1 MADDEPG
8 TLNRWTALYKDVL
21 KPEAERCGREVGDV
35 RGDRTLLEFE
45 QVADAQEWSRLAHR
59 AAAATGIGGTA
70 LRVAIHQGTVFSTRE
85 GLFGDAVNIAALF
98 FARALEACPNH
109 AFSWMLS
116 STTLSFMG
124 RAEEALAR
132 ARHALVLWPQDQ
144 SRYLY
149 LAWAIGTSGKV
160 EEGKRNSRPLTF
172 VEGAAFQWINAKGWI
187 IALGAITTYA
197 ALASFPLNVVL
208 LSGAFVLLGTASSAT
223 WAAFGSGLRRFL
235 KDPRHVRA
243 FNITMA
249 LLLVASLY
257 PVFAEA
263 WQ

>member
-149 LAWAIGTSGKV
+149 LGRVAIAHVRWARLCRDENPGYTANLRYLIAALVSLGSLAEARAIAGDLMRL
-160 EEGKRNSRPLTF
+160 EPEFRLATF
-172 VEGAAFQWINAKGWI
+172 ARRRQPFRQPETGAAY
-187 IALGAITTYA
+187 LE
-197 ALASFPLNVVL
+197 
-208 LSGAFVLLGTASSAT
+208 
-223 WAAFGSGLRRFL
+223 GLRAAGL
-235 KDPRHVRA
+235 PG
-243 FNITMA
+243 
-249 LLLVASLY
+249 
-257 PVFAEA
+257 
-263 WQ
+263 

>member
-124 RAEEALAR
+124 RAEEARAR
-132 ARHALVLWPQDQ
+132 AVASGSEPLPLPRP
-144 SRYLY
+144 SRDR
-149 LAWAIGTSGKV
+149 A
-160 EEGKRNSRPLTF
+160 RPL
-172 VEGAAFQWINAKGWI
+172 G
-187 IALGAITTYA
+187 
-197 ALASFPLNVVL
+197 
-208 LSGAFVLLGTASSAT
+208 SS
-223 WAAFGSGLRRFL
+223 LPRRE
-235 KDPRHVRA
+235 PRLHR
-243 FNITMA
+243 
-249 LLLVASLY
+249 
-257 PVFAEA
+257 
-263 WQ
+263 